1 MRHNTE
7 AEAER
12 ILLADYEKYYRLAY
26 SYVNNEQDALDIV
39 QESAC
44 KVIKDCNKV
53 RETQYLSTWIYRIV
67 MNTAI
72 DFIRKHKNQAVS
84 LEDMEIPH
92 QDTYREDDPMDLLK
106 SLEQTDRTILAL
118 KYFEELEFKE
128 IAEIMNMNSNTVKAR
143 LYRALRKLKID
154 LGPEMA

>member
-1 MRHNTE
+1 MRQN

-12 ILLADYEKYYRLAY
+12 ILLTDYEKYYRLAY

-39 QESAC
+39 QESAY

-53 RETQYLSTWIYRIV
+53 RESQFLSTWIYRIV

-84 LEDMEIPH
+84 LEDMDIPH

-154 LGPEMA
+154 LGPETA